1 MTLTWHSTIGEE
13 CECPRKWCH
22 PQDRTTRDGHLCHAQ
37 SVHCTPRLRCISV
50 TLDDPVD
57 GESFLNVK
65 SLRLSVSFS
74 ETLNLVLRLS
84 VSFSTTLNLILCDS
98 QSRSQS
104 LHGIVFIYIL
114 WYWVWNVFKLVL
126 RVLFN
131 LFGKVYT
138 VMNLMNRHSCL
149 SLHQLPLYLFLWEHI
164 NHKLLCLQ

>member
-1 MTLTWHSTIGEE
+1 MTLTWRSTIGVE

-22 PQDRTTRDGHLCHAQ
+22 PQDCTTRDGHLCHAQ
-37 SVHCTPRLRCISV
+37 SVHCTPRLRCNSV

-57 GESFLNVK
+57 GELFLNIK
-65 SLRLSVSFS
+65 SLRLSVSFFA
-74 ETLNLVLRLS
+74 TLNLVLW
-84 VSFSTTLNLILCDS
+84 DS